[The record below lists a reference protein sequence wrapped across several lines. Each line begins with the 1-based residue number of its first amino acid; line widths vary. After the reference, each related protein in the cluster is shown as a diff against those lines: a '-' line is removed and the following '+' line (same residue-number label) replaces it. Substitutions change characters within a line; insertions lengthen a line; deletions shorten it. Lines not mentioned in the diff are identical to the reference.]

1 MTEFFDWSCRH
12 FAQPLMRLSEEQ
24 DPESSS
30 HHRRE
35 FRFLRN
41 NNVRQEAREEQIRAG
56 MWKVIYCQECED
68 SLLGSDVNT
77 CAVYTPIK
85 REALCSKETHAHK
98 HYQFFMWW
106 TEGKYLKDIRRI
118 FWFWL
123 KESIMNYLYSKYK
136 LESLCNKGKLV
147 RKATLTNQ
155 QIFKHWYLIISL

>member
-1 MTEFFDWSCRH
+1 MLNMFKITQIHEEKEEEPKSLKSTSVTTEFFDWSCRH

-56 MWKVIYCQECED
+56 KWKVIYCQECED
-68 SLLGSDVNT
+68 SLLGSDVKT

-85 REALCSKETHAHK
+85 REALCSKVTHTHK
-98 HYQFFMWW
+98 HHQVFMWW
-106 TEGKYLKDIRRI
+106 TEGKYLKDTENFLILIKRANNEFFVCQKQIRVI
-118 FWFWL
+118 
-123 KESIMNYLYSKYK
+123 
-136 LESLCNKGKLV
+136 V
-147 RKATLTNQ
+147 
-155 QIFKHWYLIISL
+155 